1 MNYSCVI
8 VAAGSGIRTGLDY
21 NKVFY
26 KINDKL
32 VIEKSLSH
40 FISDPDCKQII
51 IVINVA
57 EEKFFENLKL
67 SSKVEFVWGGLRRQ
81 DSVYNGLKKVKE
93 NFVMIHDG
101 ARPYLSFEIIEKVKS
116 SLLIYN
122 ACVVMVKSTDTVK
135 IVKNNIVATTLK
147 RKNVYNA
154 QTPQAFKTELII
166 NSYKKIFKENK
177 QITDDAQAVELTS
190 SEEIFV
196 VEGDYRN
203 KKITTKEDLA

>member
-57 EEKFFENLKL
+57 EEKFFKDLKL
-67 SSKVEFVWGGLRRQ
+67 SYKVEFVWGGLRRQ

-116 SLLIYN
+116 SLLSYN

-135 IVKNNIVATTLK
+135 IVKDNIVATTLK

-203 KKITTKEDLA
+203 KKITTEEDLA